1 MTDHH
6 DHHDHFGSHNY
17 IPPEVQADISAGK
30 ALFEEALEKGPRD
43 EEHERLLASLEEVIV
58 HLDEE
63 KKAADGY
70 VFNVEEF
77 VDACQHVV
85 ADQLSAINGE
95 KIDRVEFAKRF
106 NRWFI
111 FCDAV
116 VNMGISCR
124 YPKDALKD
132 KEYEEVFKTLKL
144 NKVFESTFLKPRR
157 IRVELRHKSKQVM
170 DKYPWLAMPV
180 LVVRDKEGVEH
191 EIAITPS
198 PNASV
203 WWLDILSSF
212 HDSYNWVLAPQ
223 FGMGDDDDE
232 EEVPTSSIDQ
242 PYPEGTIREE
252 DSEHALDE
260 QFCLKADEEEAPGK
274 TLKHFGV
281 LSSLNTVNT
290 EATHRSQPIRAFGET
305 EQRIDYRYLEAPVDY
320 VRSPVVEKPL
330 PLWKR
335 VWNSV
340 VNFFRYL
347 G

>member
-1 MTDHH
+1 MASLVLCRNLPISHYPKVTHMTNHREHH
-6 DHHDHFGSHNY
+6 DHYGSHSY

-30 ALFEEALEKGPRD
+30 ALFEEALAQGPRD
-43 EEHERLLASLEEVIV
+43 EEHERLLTSLEDIIV
-58 HLDEE
+58 QLDEE

-77 VDACQHVV
+77 VNACQHVV
-85 ADQLSAINGE
+85 ADQLSAIHGE
-95 KIDRVEFAKRF
+95 KIDRIEFARRF
-106 NRWFI
+106 NRWFV

-170 DKYPWLAMPV
+170 SKYPWLAMPV
-180 LVVRDKEGVEH
+180 LIVRDKDDVEH

-198 PNASV
+198 PNAAV

-212 HDSYNWVLAPQ
+212 HGSYNWVLTPQ
-223 FGMGDDDDE
+223 FDEGDDE
-232 EEVPTSSIDQ
+232 EEAPATSIYQ
-242 PYPEGTIREE
+242 PYPEGTVREE
-252 DSEHALDE
+252 EPESEHALDE
-260 QFCLKADEEEAPGK
+260 QFCLKANDDEENIAANAKVGGWVDDIRISGNARYRHAP
-274 TLKHFGV
+274 L
-281 LSSLNTVNT
+281 
-290 EATHRSQPIRAFGET
+290 
-305 EQRIDYRYLEAPVDY
+305 DY
-320 VRSPVVEKPL
+320 VREEPAPPKQSW
-330 PLWKR
+330 WKR
-335 VWNSV
+335 LWNWIS
-340 VNFFRYL
+340 

>member
-1 MTDHH
+1 MT

-30 ALFEEALEKGPRD
+30 ALFEEALEEGPRD
-43 EEHERLLASLEEVIV
+43 ENHERLLASLEDVIV
-58 HLDEE
+58 KLDEE

-70 VFNVEEF
+70 IFNVEEF

-85 ADQLSAINGE
+85 SDQLSALKGE

-106 NRWFI
+106 NRWFV

-144 NKVFESTFLKPRR
+144 NKQFEATFLKPRR
-157 IRVELRHKSKQVM
+157 IRVEMRHKSKQVM

-180 LVVRDKEGVEH
+180 LIVRDKDDVEH
-191 EIAITPS
+191 EIALTPS
-198 PNASV
+198 PNATV

-212 HDSYNWVLAPQ
+212 HGSYNWVLAPQ
-223 FGMGDDDDE
+223 FGEGDDDE
-232 EEVPTSSIDQ
+232 EEAPVTSIDQ
-242 PYPEGTIREE
+242 PYPEGTIREGAPYKVHRNDDLNE
-252 DSEHALDE
+252 LLKKATAAAQEGGWANVAPLDG
-260 QFCLKADEEEAPGK
+260 EARV
-274 TLKHFGV
+274 TL
-281 LSSLNTVNT
+281 
-290 EATHRSQPIRAFGET
+290 
-305 EQRIDYRYLEAPVDY
+305 DY
-320 VRSPVVEKPL
+320 VREEPTPPKRSWL
-330 PLWKR
+330 SRLWSKLCS
-335 VWNSV
+335 WIP
-340 VNFFRYL
+340 

>member
-1 MTDHH
+1 MASLALCRNLPISHYPKVTHMTDHH
-6 DHHDHFGSHNY
+6 VHFGSHSY

-157 IRVELRHKSKQVM
+157 IHVELRHKSKQVM

-180 LVVRDKEGVEH
+180 LIVRDKDAVEH

-198 PNASV
+198 PNAAV

-212 HDSYNWVLAPQ
+212 HGSYNWVLAPQ
-223 FGMGDDDDE
+223 FGMGDDDE
-232 EEVPTSSIDQ
+232 EETPVTSIDQ
-242 PYPEGTIREE
+242 PYPEGTV
-252 DSEHALDE
+252 
-260 QFCLKADEEEAPGK
+260 QEEEPSYRTHQNDDLNELLEKATKAAKVGGWFDDVRISGNERYQHAP
-274 TLKHFGV
+274 L
-281 LSSLNTVNT
+281 
-290 EATHRSQPIRAFGET
+290 
-305 EQRIDYRYLEAPVDY
+305 DY
-320 VRSPVVEKPL
+320 VREEPTPPKQSW
-330 PLWKR
+330 WKR
-335 VWNSV
+335 LWNWIS
-340 VNFFRYL
+340 

>member
-1 MTDHH
+1 MT
-6 DHHDHFGSHNY
+6 DHHDHFGSHSY

-70 VFNVEEF
+70 IFNVEEF

-85 ADQLSAINGE
+85 SDQLSALKGE

-106 NRWFI
+106 NRWFV

-180 LVVRDKEGVEH
+180 LIVRDKDDMEH

-198 PNASV
+198 PNAAV

-212 HDSYNWVLAPQ
+212 HGSYSWVLAPQ
-223 FGMGDDDDE
+223 FGMGDDDE
-232 EEVPTSSIDQ
+232 EETPVTSIDQ
-242 PYPEGTIREE
+242 PYPEGTVREE
-252 DSEHALDE
+252 EPSYRPHQNDDFIAQLEKAQNETKRGRWVDDEDFPGNERYIPPSLDG
-260 QFCLKADEEEAPGK
+260 EARVP
-274 TLKHFGV
+274 L
-281 LSSLNTVNT
+281 
-290 EATHRSQPIRAFGET
+290 
-305 EQRIDYRYLEAPVDY
+305 DY
-320 VRSPVVEKPL
+320 VPNAPL
-330 PLWKR
+330 KQSWWKR
-335 VWNSV
+335 LWNWIS
-340 VNFFRYL
+340 